1 MHRNVEVTQ
10 LPLRGVT
17 DFEDEEYHE
26 YVRSALPALR
36 RLAYVLC
43 QDGHRADDLVQNT
56 LVKLYLSWAKVRVAQ
71 SRAAYTR
78 TILVRTFVS
87 ERRAG
92 WARRVV
98 LVDRVPE
105 HASAPGPDPAATLAL
120 RAALATL
127 PAKQRATLVLRY
139 YADLSVDE
147 TAEALGVPANTVKS
161 HTARGIAALRRT
173 LPDETTTPSPNR
185 SGR

>member
-1 MHRNVEVTQ
+1 MADT
-10 LPLRGVT
+10 
-17 DFEDEEYHE
+17 EDEEYHQ
-26 YVRSALPALR
+26 YVRSALPTLR

-43 QDGHRADDLVQNT
+43 QDGHRADDLVQGT
-56 LVKLYLSWAKVRVAQ
+56 LVKLYLSWSKARLAENL
-71 SRAAYTR
+71 AAYVR
-78 TILVRTFVS
+78 TILVRTFLS

-105 HASAPGPDPAATLAL
+105 NVSVPGPDPAATLAL

-127 PAKQRATLVLRY
+127 PPKQRAALVLRY
-139 YADLSVDE
+139 YNDLSVDE

-161 HTARGIAALRRT
+161 HTARGIAALRRA
-173 LPDETTTPSPNR
+173 LPDDAPAENR

>member
-1 MHRNVEVTQ
+1 MHVS
-10 LPLRGVT
+10 
-17 DFEDEEYHE
+17 EDEEYHE

-43 QDGHRADDLVQNT
+43 QDAHRADDLVQNT
-56 LVKLYLSWAKVRVAQ
+56 LVKLYLAWE
-71 SRAAYTR
+71 RARRAESLSAYAR
-78 TILVRTFVS
+78 TVLVRTFLS

-105 HASAPGPDPAATLAL
+105 TASVPGPDPAATLAL

-127 PAKQRATLVLRY
+127 PANQRAALVLRY
-139 YADLSVDE
+139 FADLSVDE
-147 TAEALGVPANTVKS
+147 TAEALGCPANTVKS
-161 HTARGIAALRRT
+161 HTARGLAALRRA
-173 LPDETTTPSPNR
+173 LPEETTPSQEW

>member
-1 MHRNVEVTQ
+1 MVDHQ
-10 LPLRGVT
+10 
-17 DFEDEEYHE
+17 DEEYHE

-43 QDGHRADDLVQNT
+43 QDGHRADDLVQGT
-56 LVKLYLSWAKVRVAQ
+56 LVKLYLSWSKARMADN
-71 SRAAYTR
+71 RAAYAR
-78 TILVRTFVS
+78 TVLVRTFLG
-87 ERRAG
+87 ERRTG

-105 HASAPGPDPAATLAL
+105 NVPIPGPDPAATLAL
-120 RAALATL
+120 RAALANL
-127 PAKQRATLVLRY
+127 PVKQRATLVLRY

-161 HTARGIAALRRT
+161 HTARGLAALRSA
-173 LPDETTTPSPNR
+173 LPEEAPARNR
-185 SGR
+185 SAR

>member
-1 MHRNVEVTQ
+1 M
-10 LPLRGVT
+10 
-17 DFEDEEYHE
+17 DDEYHE

-43 QDGHRADDLVQNT
+43 QDGHRADDLVQGA
-56 LVKLYLSWAKVRVAQ
+56 LVKLYLHWGKARAATNRDAYARTVLVRVF
-71 SRAAYTR
+71 
-78 TILVRTFVS
+78 LG
-87 ERRAG
+87 EKRAG

-98 LVDRVPE
+98 LVDRLPDV
-105 HASAPGPDPAATLAL
+105 ASTGPDPAATLAL

-127 PAKQRATLVLRY
+127 PAKQRAALVLRY

-147 TAEALGVPANTVKS
+147 TAEALGCPANTVKS
-161 HTARGIAALRRT
+161 HTARGIAALRRV
-173 LPDETTTPSPNR
+173 LPDETHPADTR

>member
-1 MHRNVEVTQ
+1 MADQ
-10 LPLRGVT
+10 
-17 DFEDEEYHE
+17 EDEEYHE

-36 RLAYVLC
+36 RLAYVLS
-43 QDGHRADDLVQNT
+43 QDGHRADDLVQSA
-56 LVKLYLSWAKVRVAQ
+56 LVKLYLRWDRARTATNRDSYARTVLIRVF
-71 SRAAYTR
+71 
-78 TILVRTFVS
+78 LS
-87 ERRAG
+87 ERRTG

-98 LVDRVPE
+98 LVDHLPE
-105 HASAPGPDPAATLAL
+105 SMVTGPDPAATLAL

-147 TAEALGVPANTVKS
+147 TAEALGCPANTVKS
-161 HTARGIAALRRT
+161 HTARGLAALRRL
-173 LPDETTTPSPNR
+173 LPDESYPTETR